1 MFYGVGSIALSPGSS
16 PTSKIQ
22 FFLTM
27 YSGRSGMIYKIIIS
41 STQDNFGSP
50 LPPRVA
56 CALNLL
62 RVVREMQR
70 VWHKAP
76 KMLVSLWKL
85 SFFIWFAYDKTKDN
99 Q

>member
-1 MFYGVGSIALSPGSS
+1 MFYGVGSIVLSPGSG

-27 YSGRSGMIYKIIIS
+27 YSGRSGMIYKIIVS

-62 RVVREMQR
+62 RVVRGDATGMTQGTKN
-70 VWHKAP
+70 VGQ
-76 KMLVSLWKL
+76 LV
-85 SFFIWFAYDKTKDN
+85 KTELFYLICV
-99 Q
+99 